1 MQQRQPRL
9 GDILDDYC
17 PRERRLTNHAVVAM
31 IGDEIKQTRCTTC
44 ESEHE
49 YKHARVPRQ
58 RKKPEQSTLYSQ
70 VLAAVTPKK
79 AAPLAGAVHPA
90 DIDEAPD
97 DEIDEREAPP
107 APASAPL
114 TIEAL
119 FGADSTS
126 DEPGD
131 EAQPPVEEGP
141 LHRRLIRA
149 QLPRHE
155 GQVVIARKEADF
167 TIRQP
172 APAGRPNR
180 FRQRPAQQQQQQRGA
195 APFHGNRPGGGNA
208 NGNRAGGGGQRQN
221 GRPQQGGGRQGQR
234 HGSGRNRPK

>member
-58 RKKPEQSTLYSQ
+58 RKKPEQSALYSQ

-79 AAPLAGAVHPA
+79 VVPLGGAAHPG
-90 DIDEAPD
+90 DLDEAPD
-97 DEIDEREAPP
+97 EAIEEREPP
-107 APASAPL
+107 PVQAEAPL

-119 FGADSTS
+119 FGPDTPS
-126 DEPGD
+126 DEPDD

-180 FRQRPAQQQQQQRGA
+180 FRQRPQQQQPRGA
-195 APFHGNRPGGGNA
+195 APLHGNRPGGGNA
-208 NGNRAGGGGQRQN
+208 NANGNRAGGSQRHN